1 MRTKFL
7 LVLLIL
13 SLSHSIKAQ
22 PFKAGVLAGLSTSQ
36 IDGDTQKDYKKP
48 GGYAGVNVNI
58 EFNQLW
64 GAKVELLYIGKGA
77 KKVVDD
83 IEEFNTTL
91 HYLEMPLLIT
101 FKPINKFEFD
111 FGLAP
116 SYLISSKI
124 VKYGYAIEEDLHNIH
139 NYDLG
144 AVFSGSYYFTEKIGI
159 NVRFEYSIT
168 PVKTEPHNWYNS
180 NMSFGVVYKLK
191 K

>member
-1 MRTKFL
+1 MKNRFI
-7 LVLLIL
+7 LIL
-13 SLSHSIKAQ
+13 ISLAFSFTINAQ

-48 GGYAGVNVNI
+48 GGYAGVNINI
-58 EFNQLW
+58 EFNELW
-64 GAKVELLYIGKGA
+64 GAKVELMYIGKGA
-77 KKVVDD
+77 KKVINE

-124 VKYGYAIEEDLHNIH
+124 VKYGYAIEENLHNMH

-144 AVFSGSYYFTEKIGI
+144 GIISGSYYFTEKLGI
-159 NVRFEYSIT
+159 NVRFEYSII

-191 K
+191 R